1 MTTLQHNSRVA
12 YQRRDRDNNAVGA
25 PLLGSVER
33 VTKTAVY
40 FKNDATGKTYGA
52 PKDRVYPLTPALDKS
67 IKFLRDNLIH
77 DPKWTR
83 WNDCWIIRRT
93 TDKTQY
99 WSITIGWT
107 QESDAHIFS
116 KTDKAAQTLPLEG
129 EWITTHARLPV
140 ALQQLVNGEAVV

>member
-52 PKDRVYPLTPALDKS
+52 PKDRVYPLPPALDKS
-67 IKFLRDNLIH
+67 GFKRISAIDYEAKTTAGTVWTISKICPQVRGVDEWSVREDNNWH
-77 DPKWTR
+77 S
-83 WNDCWIIRRT
+83 
-93 TDKTQY
+93 Y
-99 WSITIGWT
+99 
-107 QESDAHIFS
+107 FS
-116 KTDKAAQTLPLEG
+116 TLLTAQNY
-129 EWITTHARLPV
+129 V
-140 ALQQLVNGEAVV
+140 ALQQLVNGEVVG